1 MSDCTLTDV
10 EKYSP
15 RLVADVPFLVV
26 DPEDIP
32 AFSPS
37 TLGILIITF
46 PWGNSYNKVG
56 RFTSNSS
63 NRETTYYK
71 YLSYIKFMTR
81 MQKAFL
87 HIFNPFWSIWELTF
101 QKYTLNVDN
110 FSCMLILKLTFSL
123 WQNAPKSVRVKTSK
137 KIFIKCF
144 CYKLVLLKK
153 VLPLDCIGVQYIW
166 RGFKT

>member
-1 MSDCTLTDV
+1 
-10 EKYSP
+10 
-15 RLVADVPFLVV
+15 
-26 DPEDIP
+26 
-32 AFSPS
+32 
-37 TLGILIITF
+37 
-46 PWGNSYNKVG
+46 
-56 RFTSNSS
+56 
-63 NRETTYYK
+63 
-71 YLSYIKFMTR
+71 MTR

-137 KIFIKCF
+137 NVFIKCF

-153 VLPLDCIGVQYIW
+153 SYLWTVLVYNTFEGALKPKCGRNHSTYKENAFVHKYVLDFYSLLISDHNVKISPPYSIHCRHFLWYIQLNIPEFNNQKSYTRMCFW
-166 RGFKT
+166 VFKCLFNS